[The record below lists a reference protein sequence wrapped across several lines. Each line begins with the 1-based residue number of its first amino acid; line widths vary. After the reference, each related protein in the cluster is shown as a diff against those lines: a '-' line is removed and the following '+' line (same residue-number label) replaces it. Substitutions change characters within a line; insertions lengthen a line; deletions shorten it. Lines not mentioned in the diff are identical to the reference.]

1 MAWSNLKEEKIKI
14 ISEDHDGFLFF
25 VYKIIMKINFSED
38 DDGLTPLFIACIQGD
53 MDIANQLTT
62 ERLRAELLRCLSD

>member
-25 VYKIIMKINFSED
+25 VYKIIMKISFSED
-38 DDGLTPLFIACIQGD
+38 DDGLTPLFIACIHGD
-53 MDIANQLTT
+53 KD
-62 ERLRAELLRCLSD
+62 S